1 MESAHDQN
9 LDTRGAWLEIDL
21 ARLRRNIRA
30 YKALLKPATRLM
42 CVVKADAYGHGAS
55 ACAKV
60 MSSSGAQ
67 QFAVATVDEGIA
79 LRTSGIKL
87 PIVILS
93 QPPLDAIDDLLE
105 YQLIPLVYDT
115 YFVLQYAEHA
125 VMHDM
130 VGKYHLAIDSGMT
143 RIGVVPEE
151 ASAFRKMVDFH
162 RGITC
167 VGTCTHFATA
177 DTRGDWDFRRQYQ
190 AFCEALRSIK
200 REGFNTG
207 LIHCNNTAATMLHP
221 ELQFDMCRVGIG
233 LYGLYPGPD
242 LVDTLDLMPVMS
254 VRARIMRVKTC
265 PIGTGVGYGMT
276 YRVSEPNMQIATI
289 PIGYADG
296 LSRSLSNKMDVLVHG
311 KRAHQ
316 VGRICMDQAMF
327 AYPLAQLNARA
338 QLAPLEVGDIVT
350 IMGEDGQ
357 EYIGADEIASLRDT
371 INYEVVCN
379 FSARLKRHYI

>member
-125 VMHDM
+125 VTHDM

-151 ASAFRKMVDFH
+151 AGAFRKMVDFH

-167 VGTCTHFATA
+167 V
-177 DTRGDWDFRRQYQ
+177 
-190 AFCEALRSIK
+190 E
-200 REGFNTG
+200 
-207 LIHCNNTAATMLHP
+207 
-221 ELQFDMCRVGIG
+221 IG
-233 LYGLYPGPD
+233 
-242 LVDTLDLMPVMS
+242 
-254 VRARIMRVKTC
+254 
-265 PIGTGVGYGMT
+265 
-276 YRVSEPNMQIATI
+276 
-289 PIGYADG
+289 
-296 LSRSLSNKMDVLVHG
+296 
-311 KRAHQ
+311 RAH
-316 VGRICMDQAMF
+316 V
-327 AYPLAQLNARA
+327 
-338 QLAPLEVGDIVT
+338 
-350 IMGEDGQ
+350 
-357 EYIGADEIASLRDT
+357 
-371 INYEVVCN
+371 
-379 FSARLKRHYI
+379 